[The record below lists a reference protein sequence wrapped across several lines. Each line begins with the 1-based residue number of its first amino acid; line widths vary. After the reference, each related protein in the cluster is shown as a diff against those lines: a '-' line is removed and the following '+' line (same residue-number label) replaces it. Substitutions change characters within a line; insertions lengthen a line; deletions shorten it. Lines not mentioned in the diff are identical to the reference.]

1 MELKKVLSWT
11 MAITCSI
18 SLLTGCSSSNKQ
30 ATDSTE
36 TTGIVSTSPSEP
48 EKGKD
53 SNQKKKPGKESAT
66 KHDKAKAS
74 EQKKDE
80 SKTSTKKD
88 AVPSPSS
95 PKTSPEESKPA
106 DSSSTDDN
114 SSGSS
119 SSGSNSSGNGSSGNS
134 SSGSSSSGSSSSGSS
149 SSGSSSSGSSS
160 SGNSSS
166 ENKPTETKPSHT
178 HSYTSTTVSP
188 TCESQGYT
196 VHECSCGESYTDSYT
211 DALGHSYTD
220 TVVEPTTESE
230 GYTLHTC
237 SRCGYSYKDEYT
249 DKVVETEYIDIAALE
264 AYARQYA
271 TDSYGYYGTPGIGFN
286 NHAGYFP
293 PATKDITTMEE
304 GYRLMRE
311 AVDCQYACDMAMGYD
326 VVGTRLNV
334 YIKSTGNPN
343 EYLIYVFFGGE

>member
-149 SSGSSSSGSSS
+149 SSSSSS

-311 AVDCQYACDMAMGYD
+311 AVDCQYACDEGMGYD
-326 VVGTRLNV
+326 VNGTPLNV
-334 YIKSTGNPN
+334 YIEPTGNPN
-343 EYLIYVFFGGE
+343 EYLIYVFYGGESFE